1 MKVFSARVELRDT
14 GTPKGRGVFALQA
27 FREGEVIEVSPVVIF
42 ETPSEALPEAIDSLV
57 FDWGVLANKPGTDA
71 LALGYGSL
79 YNDDNPAN
87 MRYEAIP
94 SEAVLRFIAVRDIKA
109 DEELTINYSARGGG
123 ATWHDDNWFDGKKVT
138 PVRSTPRTEWPET
151 QSSRLIAAIQQSGL
165 YRLAGVVRSQLLVHA
180 GPGLRTLV

>member
-1 MKVFSARVELRDT
+1 MKVLSARVELRDT

-27 FREGEVIEVSPVVIF
+27 LHAGEVVEICPVVIF
-42 ETPSEALPEAIDSLV
+42 ETPSEALPEAIDRLM
-57 FDWGVLANKPGTDA
+57 FDWGVLAKKPGTDA

-123 ATWHDDNWFDGKKVT
+123 ATWHDDNWFDRKMT
-138 PVRSTPRTEWPET
+138 PVRSAPRTAAPA
-151 QSSRLIAAIQQSGL
+151 SRA
-165 YRLAGVVRSQLLVHA
+165 RDAGRVICTKLFLLLMA
-180 GPGLRTLV
+180 SFTLLR

>member
-1 MKVFSARVELRDT
+1 MMKAFLASVELRDT

-27 FREGEVIEVSPVVIF
+27 FRVGDIIEVCPVVIF
-42 ETPSEALPEAIDSLV
+42 ATPSETLPEAIDNLM

-123 ATWHDDNWFDGKKVT
+123 ATWHDDNWFDHKNLT
-138 PVRSTPRTEWPET
+138 PVRS
-151 QSSRLIAAIQQSGL
+151 SS
-165 YRLAGVVRSQLLVHA
+165 
-180 GPGLRTLV
+180 

>member
-1 MKVFSARVELRDT
+1 MMKAFLASVELRDT

-27 FREGEVIEVSPVVIF
+27 FRVGEIIEVCPVVIF
-42 ETPSEALPEAIDSLV
+42 ATPSETLPEAIDSLM

-94 SEAVLRFIAVRDIKA
+94 AKAELRFIAVRDIK
-109 DEELTINYSARGGG
+109 DNEELTINYSARGGG
-123 ATWHDDNWFDGKKVT
+123 AVWHDDSWFDGMQAA
-138 PVRSTPRTEWPET
+138 PVRSATRTAEPE
-151 QSSRLIAAIQQSGL
+151 RP
-165 YRLAGVVRSQLLVHA
+165 VRK
-180 GPGLRTLV
+180 P